1 MGLPLMPCTMPPV
14 CASRAS
20 SVTASRR
27 LRPCG
32 SSGSTETICTAY
44 SRVSVPETFER
55 IVALPVWT
63 CAAAAVG
70 SGEASCGGAMVPKMP
85 RSVLLR
91 IVPRGLRPVTAPCSA
106 PGVPTSPR
114 VTDVT
119 AAGRARPLRSGSR
132 ALLSQTPWPSAPNV
146 PFSGS

>member
-1 MGLPLMPCTMPPV
+1 M
-14 CASRAS
+14 
-20 SVTASRR
+20 TASRR

-44 SRVSVPETFER
+44 SRVSVPETLER

-91 IVPRGLRPVTAPCSA
+91 IVPLGLRPVTAPWSA

>member
-1 MGLPLMPCTMPPV
+1 M
-14 CASRAS
+14 
-20 SVTASRR
+20 
-27 LRPCG
+27 
-32 SSGSTETICTAY
+32 
-44 SRVSVPETFER
+44 PETLER

-70 SGEASCGGAMVPKMP
+70 SGEASCGGTMVPKMP

-91 IVPRGLRPVTAPCSA
+91 IVPHGLRPVTAPWSA
-106 PGVPTSPR
+106 PGVPISPR
-114 VTDVT
+114 VTEVT